1 MSSKINNPI
10 TTMSALALSQ
20 AIKTKQVSC
29 VEVMDA
35 YLDKIEVLN
44 PKVNAIVSL
53 QDREDL
59 TKQAKEKDQQLANGQ
74 YSGWMH
80 GFPHAVKDLSSVKGI
95 PLTNGCPIFKD
106 FVPQHDAIM
115 VERIKNAGAI
125 IIGKTNTPEF
135 GLGSN
140 TINNVFGT
148 TYNAYDQ
155 TKTAGGSSGGAAVAL
170 ALQMV
175 PSADGSDM
183 MGSLR
188 NPAAYNNVIGFRTSQ
203 GRVPFGP
210 TPEVW
215 FCQLGLEGPMGRN
228 IEDTAQLLVTQSGY
242 DSRAPLSL
250 GNPVGTLDKNMSK
263 KLRIGWLKDMD
274 GGLTFEKGIIPLCE
288 NALKVFTDL
297 GHTVE
302 EVKLDISQEV
312 IWSTWLTIR
321 HWQVSNG
328 LRPLYDDPEK
338 RKLLKPQAI
347 WEIEGGF
354 KLTGEDLFKSAVQ
367 RSAIYQAF
375 NKLFATYD
383 IVVLPT
389 AQVFPFDPTQHS
401 PMELEGKK
409 LDTYHRYMEVVTPAT
424 LAGCPALNVPVGF
437 GENGLPMGMQLIGPH
452 AQDMQVLNIGYQYEQ
467 ATRWNLDHKPKLLQ
481 VK

>member
-10 TTMSALALSQ
+10 TTMSALELSQ

-35 YLDKIEVLN
+35 YLDKIDVLN

-53 QDREDL
+53 QNRDDL
-59 TKQAKEKDQQLANGQ
+59 VKQAKEKDKQLADGN
-74 YSGWMH
+74 YFGWMH
-80 GFPHAVKDLSSVKGI
+80 GFPHAIKDLSAVKDI
-95 PLTNGCPIFKD
+95 PLTMGYPGLKD
-106 FVPQHDAIM
+106 FIPQHDSIM
-115 VERIKNAGAI
+115 TERIKQAGAI
-125 IIGKTNTPEF
+125 MIGKTNTPEF

-140 TINNVFGT
+140 TINNVFGP

-188 NPAAYNNVIGFRTSQ
+188 NPAAYNNIIGFRTTQ
-203 GRVPFGP
+203 QRVPFGP

-228 IEDTAQLLVTQSGY
+228 IEDTAQLLTTQAGF
-242 DSRAPLSL
+242 DSRVPLSL
-250 GNPVGTLDKNMSK
+250 GNPLGTFDKNMNK

-274 GGLTFEKGIIPLCE
+274 GGLSFEKGIIPLCE
-288 NALKVFTDL
+288 KALNVFTGL
-297 GHTVE
+297 GHVVE
-302 EVKLDISQEV
+302 EVKLDVTQEM

-321 HWQVSNG
+321 HWQISNG
-328 LRPLYDDPEK
+328 LRPFYADPEK
-338 RKLLKPQAI
+338 RKYLKKEAI
-347 WEIEGGF
+347 WEIEGGLQ
-354 KLTGEDLFKSAVQ
+354 LTGDDVFKAGVQ

-375 NKLFATYD
+375 NKLFTTYD
-383 IVVLPT
+383 LVVLPT
-389 AQVFPFDPTQHS
+389 AQMFPFDPTQHS

-437 GENGLPMGMQLIGPH
+437 SENGLPMGMQLIGPY

-467 ATRWNLDHKPKLLQ
+467 ATRWNLDHKPTLLQ
-481 VK
+481 E

>member
-1 MSSKINNPI
+1 MSSKIINNPI
-10 TTMSALALSQ
+10 TTKSALELSE

-29 VEVMDA
+29 VEVMNA

-53 QDREDL
+53 QDRDNL
-59 TKQAKEKDQQLANGQ
+59 IKQAKEKDQQLASGN
-74 YSGWMH
+74 YLGWMH
-80 GFPHAVKDLSSVKGI
+80 GFPHAVKDLSAVKGI
-95 PLTNGCPIFKD
+95 PLTMASPILKD
-106 FVPQHDAIM
+106 FIPPHDSIM
-115 VERIKNAGAI
+115 VERIKAAGAI
-125 IIGKTNTPEF
+125 MIGKTNTPEF

-188 NPAAYNNVIGFRTSQ
+188 NPAAYNNVIGFRTTQ

-215 FCQLGLEGPMGRN
+215 FSQLGLEGPMGRN
-228 IEDTAQLLVTQSGY
+228 IADTAQLLVTQSGF
-242 DSRAPLSL
+242 DSRTPLSL
-250 GNPVGTLDKNMSK
+250 GNPVGVLDKNMKK
-263 KLRIGWLKDMD
+263 KLRIGWLKDMN
-274 GGLTFEKGIIPLCE
+274 GGLAFEKGIIPLCE
-288 NALKVFTDL
+288 KALKVFSDL
-297 GHTVE
+297 GHLVE
-302 EVKLDISQEV
+302 EVKLDVTQET
-312 IWSTWLTIR
+312 IWSTWLTLR
-321 HWQVSNG
+321 HWQISNG
-328 LRPLYDDPEK
+328 LRALYNDPEK
-338 RKLLKPQAI
+338 RKLMKPQAV
-347 WEIEGGF
+347 WEIEGGL
-354 KLTGEDLFKSAVQ
+354 KLTGDDVFKAIVQ

-375 NKLFATYD
+375 NKAFATYD

-389 AQVFPFDPTQHS
+389 AQMFPFDPTEHS
-401 PMELEGKK
+401 PMVLEGKK
-409 LDTYHRYMEVVTPAT
+409 LDTYHRYMEIVTPAT

-437 GENGLPMGMQLIGPH
+437 NENGLPMGMQLIGPY

-467 ATRWNLDHKPKLLQ
+467 ATRWNLDHKPKLIQ
-481 VK
+481 K